1 VEGARP
7 RRAAAIDSDASPLPE
22 PSVPPLGAGFNMM
35 ITGIGGTG
43 VVTVGAIVG
52 MAARLQGFGA
62 SLFDMTGLSQKG
74 GTVFS
79 HVRLAA
85 QADAVLAAQ
94 VGPGES
100 DVVLA
105 CDLIAAVHP
114 EVTGT
119 VRRDHTFIVANTDI
133 MATADFQVQRDLV
146 VPQARLLQTLT
157 ERAGE
162 SPRVFAATQLAEK
175 LLGDS
180 IMANIVMLGYAWQC
194 GRIPLTLQA
203 LEQAIKLNGRAVEAN
218 LKAFRAG
225 RARALAEVREA
236 TPAPP
241 DLDAFIEGRAR
252 ALEAYWNGAYSDR
265 YKTLMRAVRDAARA
279 LEEGERFA
287 WAAARAAYKLMAY
300 KDEYEVARLYS
311 NGQFREALHREFEGV
326 RGIRV
331 YMSPPWLVGKDASTG
346 RPRKISVGGW
356 IFPMFRLLAAC
367 RGLREGPLDLFGR
380 TPERRLERQLRDSL
394 LARLKLLAAGLGQHN
409 IAAAIEL
416 TESVM
421 QVRGFGPVKASAAH
435 ALLARLQ
442 SDEAK
447 QQ

>member
-1 VEGARP
+1 V
-7 RRAAAIDSDASPLPE
+7 
-22 PSVPPLGAGFNMM
+22 
-35 ITGIGGTG
+35 
-43 VVTVGAIVG
+43 
-52 MAARLQGFGA
+52 
-62 SLFDMTGLSQKG
+62 
-74 GTVFS
+74 
-79 HVRLAA
+79 
-85 QADAVLAAQ
+85 
-94 VGPGES
+94 
-100 DVVLA
+100 
-105 CDLIAAVHP
+105 
-114 EVTGT
+114 
-119 VRRDHTFIVANTDI
+119 
-133 MATADFQVQRDLV
+133 
-146 VPQARLLQTLT
+146 
-157 ERAGE
+157 
-162 SPRVFAATQLAEK
+162 
-175 LLGDS
+175 
-180 IMANIVMLGYAWQC
+180 
-194 GRIPLTLQA
+194 
-203 LEQAIKLNGRAVEAN
+203 
-218 LKAFRAG
+218 KAFRAG
-225 RARALAEVREA
+225 RARALAEVREV

-326 RGIRV
+326 RGIRI

-356 IFPMFRLLAAC
+356 ILPMFRLLAAC
-367 RGLREGPLDLFGR
+367 RGMREGPLDLFGR
-380 TPERRLERQLRDSL
+380 TAERRLERQLRDSL
-394 LARLKLLAAGLGQHN
+394 LARLKVLAAGLGQHN